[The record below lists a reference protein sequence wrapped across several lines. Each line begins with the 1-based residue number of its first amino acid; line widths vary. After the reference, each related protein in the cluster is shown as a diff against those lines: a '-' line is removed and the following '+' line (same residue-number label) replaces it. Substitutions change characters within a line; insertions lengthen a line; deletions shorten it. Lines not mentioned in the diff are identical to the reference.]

1 MKKILISLVALLS
14 TSALFSAIREDGK
27 TFDGFWI
34 SEASDK
40 AYGGKFVVM
49 KFRRTFE
56 LDKVPQKLDA
66 YVSADNRYKLFVNGK
81 QVAYGPARGDLEN
94 WYYDTVDIAPYLRKG
109 KNVIAA
115 LVWNGGTYGSHLSQ
129 ISWSPAFFFDTE
141 DSTLRLQSISSRWKV
156 RTSQAYGEN
165 KTSCMGRLENFDAS
179 KYDWNWT
186 SPDYDDSKWWKP
198 RDIERGNM
206 ASSKTGAY
214 RWVLSKRDIP
224 TQFDIPQRF
233 KSIRRFSGIENVS
246 NFISGNA
253 PLTIPANTKC
263 EILLDNGVL
272 TTAFPRL
279 LTDNG
284 AGSTIKIKYDEALW
298 DKDALKGNRNDIE
311 NKQHGKNAHTD
322 IFMPDGKTCEFS
334 TLWYRAFRYVSLIIE
349 TKDQPLVICDF
360 SHNFTSYPFEEKA
373 KFSSPDARLSNIW
386 EVAWRTILL
395 CANETYMDCPYY
407 EQLQYVG
414 DTRIQ
419 ALVSLYVSGDARLMR
434 KAIKLFASSR
444 NADGLT
450 MSRYPSKIPQI
461 IPPFSLY
468 WVQMLHDY
476 AMHCDDHAFV
486 KEMTPCVKTVM
497 EWFERQIDSNTG
509 MLSANMPHWNF
520 CDWAMPKN
528 SNKELWGI
536 WDFGSAPV
544 DKANGKGSA
553 IHTLHFAATLK
564 DASKILKRTGEEY
577 IAKHYDELSAKLTKN
592 VMEKC
597 WDEKRGLLLDYE
609 GANTSSQHVNI
620 WGILSGA
627 IDKSKQG
634 EVMQSIMK
642 DESLAQ
648 CSLYY
653 RFYLAEALRK
663 VNAGEKYISELYPW
677 HQMVDDG
684 LSTFAEKVG
693 NARSDCHAWS
703 ASPNYHFLSFVC
715 GIMPSDYGFSKVK
728 VSPNLCGLE
737 WVKGKMPHQKG
748 FIEVN
753 FKQNGNALTGEIILP
768 NGLDGEFE
776 YRGKTQNLTSGKNII
791 DVK

>member
-1 MKKILISLVALLS
+1 MKKLITFLLMCAS
-14 TSALFSAIREDGK
+14 VSSVFSAIREDGK
-27 TFDGFWI
+27 TFEGFWI
-34 SEASDK
+34 SEASEK

-94 WYYDTVDIAPYLRKG
+94 WYYDTVDIAPHLKKG
-109 KNVIAA
+109 KNVISA
-115 LVWNGGTYGSHLSQ
+115 LVWNGGLYGSHASQ
-129 ISWSPAFFFDTE
+129 ISLCPAFFFDTE
-141 DSTLRLQSISSRWKV
+141 DSKLKLQSIASRWKV
-156 RTSQAYGEN
+156 KISSAFTATQ
-165 KTSCMGRLENFDAS
+165 KTNLGTFENFDAS
-179 KYDWNWT
+179 KYDWSWT
-186 SPDYDDSKWWKP
+186 LPEYNDKKWWRP
-198 RDIERGNM
+198 RDIERGSM
-206 ASSKTGAY
+206 VSSKTGAY
-214 RWVLSKRDIP
+214 RWLLTKRDIP

-233 KSIRRFSGIENVS
+233 KSIRRFSGVENVP

-284 AGSTIKIKYDEALW
+284 AGAKITIKYDESLW
-298 DKDALKGNRNDIE
+298 DKDSLKGNRNEIDG
-311 NKQHGKNAHTD
+311 KSHGKKSYLD
-322 IFMPDGKTCEFS
+322 IFKPDGKTCEFIP
-334 TLWYRAFRYVSLIIE
+334 LWYRPFRYVSLIIE
-349 TKDQPLVICDF
+349 TKDQPLIISDF

-373 KFSSPDARLSNIW
+373 KFSSPDSRLSKVWDI
-386 EVAWRTILL
+386 AWRTILL

-444 NADGLT
+444 NSEGLT
-450 MSRYPSKIPQI
+450 MSRYPSKLPQV

-476 AMHCDDHAFV
+476 AMHCDDQAFV

-509 MLSANMPHWNF
+509 MLSADMPYWNF
-520 CDWAMPKN
+520 CDWAMSKN
-528 SNKELWGI
+528 SKKELWGI

-544 DKANGKGSA
+544 DKVNSKGSA
-553 IHTLHFAATLK
+553 IHTLHFASALK
-564 DASKILKRTGEEY
+564 DASKILKRTGEGY
-577 IAKHYDELSAKLTKN
+577 IAKHYDELSEKLTKN

-597 WDEKRGLLLDYE
+597 WDEKRGLIMDYQ
-609 GANTSSQHVNI
+609 GATTSSQHVNI
-620 WGILSGA
+620 WGILSDA
-627 IDKSKQG
+627 IDKSKQAD
-634 EVMQSIMK
+634 VMQRIMK
-642 DESLAQ
+642 DDSLAQ

-653 RFYLAEALRK
+653 RYYLAEALRK

-677 HQMVDDG
+677 HEMVADG
-684 LSTFAEKVG
+684 LTTFAEKVG

-703 ASPNYHFLSFVC
+703 SSPNYHLLSLVC

-728 VSPNLCGLE
+728 ISPNLCGLE

-753 FKQNGNALTGEIILP
+753 FKQVDNGLVGEITLP
-768 NGLDGEFE
+768 NGLEGEFE
-776 YRGKTQNLTSGKNII
+776 YRGKTQKLSSGKNII
-791 DVK
+791 DAK